1 MKNFWLTILS
11 IYRILGCELISS
23 VLELGISFYI
33 FISLAIY
40 ITAAL
45 LVDELDKYWLFISE
59 IVLS

>member
-45 LVDELDKYWLFISE
+45 LVDELDKYWLFIAD